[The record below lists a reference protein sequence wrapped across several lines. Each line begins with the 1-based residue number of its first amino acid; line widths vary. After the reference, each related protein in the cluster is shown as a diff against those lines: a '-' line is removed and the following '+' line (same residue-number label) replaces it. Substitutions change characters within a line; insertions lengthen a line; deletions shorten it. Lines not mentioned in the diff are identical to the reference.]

1 MKKSLIAGLLVLL
14 FFIPLGCSDMDD
26 NAVPSSLQ
34 VKDFVW
40 KGLNLYY
47 LWQADVPNLADNRFA
62 NQSELNEF
70 LTTYSTPEDLFN
82 GLRVPNTIDKYSVI
96 FNDYSVLEGL
106 LSGNTLN
113 NGMDFGLKHI
123 NTTTNV

>member
-47 LWQADVPNLADNRFA
+47 LWQADAPNLADNRFA

-70 LTTYSTPEDLFN
+70 LTTYSTC
-82 GLRVPNTIDKYSVI
+82 
-96 FNDYSVLEGL
+96 L
-106 LSGNTLN
+106 LYTS
-113 NGMDFGLKHI
+113 DAADE
-123 NTTTNV
+123 